1 MVLGFEKLLGQEK
14 EWGSGLES
22 IQSLG
27 IFAPLRE
34 AINSYETYFRSCA
47 EYSCLFSVI
56 PSYADY
62 SSSSALAAT
71 GVAWQ
76 AFCHL

>member
-47 EYSCLFSVI
+47 
-56 PSYADY
+56 DY
-62 SSSSALAAT
+62 SSSGAL
-71 GVAWQ
+71 
-76 AFCHL
+76 